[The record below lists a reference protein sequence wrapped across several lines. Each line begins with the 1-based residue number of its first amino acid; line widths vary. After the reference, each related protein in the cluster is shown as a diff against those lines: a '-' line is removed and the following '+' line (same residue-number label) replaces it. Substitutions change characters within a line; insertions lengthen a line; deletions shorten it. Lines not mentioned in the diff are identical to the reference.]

1 MHRVGD
7 WRSLGV
13 AWDGTEQFHR
23 TDPVTGEMQLK
34 TVYPDVAKVTDRNA
48 ELRKVGHGNGK
59 DMKLAASIPLSL
71 VFKWRAEHGVDI
83 FSNDPEHKKKARA
96 LLNDH
101 NYHMLRVW
109 EGHI

>member
-1 MHRVGD
+1 MAVGD
-7 WRSLGV
+7 WRSLGK

-34 TVYPDVAKVTDRNA
+34 TTYADASAVTDRNA
-48 ELRKVGHGNGK
+48 HLRSMGRGNGK
-59 DMKLAASIPLSL
+59 DMKLAASIPLSV

-83 FSNDPEHKKKARA
+83 FSNDPAHRKKARQ

-101 NYHMLRVW
+101 NYKMLRVW

>member
-1 MHRVGD
+1 MLGQ
-7 WRSLGV
+7 WRSLGK

-23 TDPVTGEMQLK
+23 TDPVTGEIQLK
-34 TVYPDVAKVTDRNA
+34 TTYADAQNVTDRNA

-71 VFKWRAEHGVDI
+71 VFKWKAEQGVDV
-83 FSNDPEHKKKARA
+83 FSSDPAQKKKARQ

-101 NYHMLRVW
+101 QYKMLRVW